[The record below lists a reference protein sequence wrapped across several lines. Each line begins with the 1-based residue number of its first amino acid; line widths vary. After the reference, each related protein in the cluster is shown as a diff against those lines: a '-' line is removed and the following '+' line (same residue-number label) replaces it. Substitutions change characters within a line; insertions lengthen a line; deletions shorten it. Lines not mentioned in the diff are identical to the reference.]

1 MELKSITIDNEG
13 IITIHTDKGIK
24 TIQVDNP
31 FYQAYRTQLETIS
44 FQAYTFDDK
53 KTKYYSAPTIT
64 DSREDFNE
72 EDRPKS
78 FKTPFGLDNRELT
91 QKDLSWNTRYFNEE
105 WNSKE

>member
-24 TIQVDNP
+24 TIQYHNP

-53 KTKYYSAPTIT
+53 KTKYYESQEDSSISQRLNSAPGEWSKDDILDKPHT
-64 DSREDFNE
+64 SK
-72 EDRPKS
+72 RPND
-78 FKTPFGLDNRELT
+78 T
-91 QKDLSWNTRYFNEE
+91 YFNDE
-105 WNSKE
+105 WNK

>member
-13 IITIHTDKGIK
+13 IITIDTDKGIK

-53 KTKYYSAPTIT
+53 KTKYYKGISKE
-64 DSREDFNE
+64 DSDKY
-72 EDRPKS
+72 DIPKWG
-78 FKTPFGLDNRELT
+78 KMPFGPDNRELT
-91 QKDLSWNTRYFNEE
+91 KKDLSWNTRYFNEE